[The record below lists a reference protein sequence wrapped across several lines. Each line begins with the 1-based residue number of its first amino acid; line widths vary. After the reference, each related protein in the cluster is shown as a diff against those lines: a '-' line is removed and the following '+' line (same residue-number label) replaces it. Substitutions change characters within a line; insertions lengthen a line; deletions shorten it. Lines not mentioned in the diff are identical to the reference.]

1 MKPKA
6 LICGI
11 AVMVT
16 VNMTGPASA
25 APSAFSLSVTPVLS
39 HLNAARGIAFDGQ
52 GSLYV
57 AESGQALPGPAGVTR
72 TGRVSKYAAGS
83 FARRW
88 STSFTSL
95 HDSEHGTPEA
105 LGPEG
110 ISAVGSGCMGNG
122 HGQRN
127 GCQIQMIM
135 SESQAGTAGVDPDS
149 QLGHLYRLDG
159 ATGTPTDKSDV
170 GGQQY
175 QWTTDHRDLFP
186 SDFPDSNPYG
196 LLVTKGH
203 GGLRTFV
210 ADAGANTISEV
221 TRDGTTRVLA
231 YLPNETN
238 AGQHDAT
245 PTCVTEGPDGALYVG
260 TLDLLSNFSEGG
272 GQSHV
277 YRIDPNV
284 GENYLTAAHEWAHGL
299 TSISACTFDR
309 AGNFWG
315 TELFGQTTHGAPGDL
330 VRIPFGQ
337 PASVTHLGAGQI
349 ILPGGI
355 AQGPDGA
362 MYVTTHTAD
371 PTPNASQ
378 VVRVS
383 TTG

>member
-1 MKPKA
+1 
-6 LICGI
+6 
-11 AVMVT
+11 VW
-16 VNMTGPASA
+16 
-25 APSAFSLSVTPVLS
+25 
-39 HLNAARGIAFDGQ
+39 
-52 GSLYV
+52 
-57 AESGQALPGPAGVTR
+57 
-72 TGRVSKYAAGS
+72 SKD
-83 FARRW
+83 
-88 STSFTSL
+88 FTSL
-95 HDSEHGTPEA
+95 HDSEHGAPEA

-110 ISAVGSGCMGNG
+110 ISAVGNGCMRHSN
-122 HGQRN
+122 GQRN

-135 SESQAGTAGVDPDS
+135 SESQAGTGNLDPAR

-159 ATGTPTDKSDV
+159 ASGVPTDKSDV

-175 QWTTDHRDLFP
+175 QWTTAHRSLF

-196 LLVTKGH
+196 LLVTKGE
-203 GGLRTFV
+203 GGTRTFV

-221 TRDGTTRVLA
+221 GKDGTDHVLA
-231 YLPNETN
+231 YIPNETTV
-238 AGQHDAT
+238 AHRDAT

-260 TLDLLSNFSEGG
+260 TLDLGSNFGANG

-277 YRIDPNV
+277 YRIDPNA

-315 TELFGQTTHGAPGDL
+315 TELFGATTHGAPGDL
-330 VRIPFGQ
+330 VRIPFAQ
-337 PASVTHLGAGQI
+337 PTAITHLGAPGQI

-371 PTPNASQ
+371 PTLNAGT

-383 TTG
+383 ASG